1 MKIPLINHII
11 AYCKIAQHLLKN
23 SSDFGTDFCNYKQ
36 DFFRKYQRGIVF
48 STRFGADFF
57 DCIIEL
63 LQARAFIPANGEYDN
78 NINKWLKLIYEES

>member
-11 AYCKIAQHLLKN
+11 AYCKIAQHLLNN
-23 SSDFGTDFCNYKQ
+23 SSNFGADFCNYKQ

-57 DCIIEL
+57 ESIIEL
-63 LQARAFIPANGEYDN
+63 LTKREYLTAQGEYDH
-78 NINKWLKLIYEES
+78 NINKWLKIVYAE